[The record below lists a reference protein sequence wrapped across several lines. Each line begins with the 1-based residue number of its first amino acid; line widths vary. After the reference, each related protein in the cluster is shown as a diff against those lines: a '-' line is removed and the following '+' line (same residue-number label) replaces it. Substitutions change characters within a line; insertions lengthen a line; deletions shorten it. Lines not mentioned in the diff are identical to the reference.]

1 MELLQI
7 NHFYE
12 TILHAACEVGNT
24 IIVKHIISLDKIDVT
39 SKTISIKKIFFNKIS
54 IKKI

>member
-12 TILHAACEVGNT
+12 TILHTACEVGNA

-39 SKTISIKKIFFNKIS
+39 SKTISIKKFF
-54 IKKI
+54 